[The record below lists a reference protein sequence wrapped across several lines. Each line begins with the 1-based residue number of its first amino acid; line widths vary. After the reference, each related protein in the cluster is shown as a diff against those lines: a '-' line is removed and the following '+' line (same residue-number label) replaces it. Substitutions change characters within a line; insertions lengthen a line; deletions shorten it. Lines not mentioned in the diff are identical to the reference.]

1 LVGEGHVNWTRIG
14 LVVLAL
20 GLLAAFFS
28 WPRRQTLPDD
38 HRAARQLVL
47 HYTLSRT
54 DDPIIVLGDSI
65 AEAST
70 LPRSQCGH
78 PIVNAGL
85 SGAST
90 GSDLGGWLSSALAG
104 KRAAMIV
111 VSLGTNDALPARSR
125 QTYEANYGKLL
136 AQLATMA
143 SRVVVL
149 AVPPVEAR
157 NKVTAEARDE
167 LMRSIDSY
175 NSALPGLA
183 KNAGATFVA
192 LPPMSD
198 PHTIDGVHLNAAGYS
213 VWDAA
218 VLQAAASICKPN

>member
-1 LVGEGHVNWTRIG
+1 MNWTRIG

-47 HYTLSRT
+47 HYTLGRT

-70 LPRSQCGH
+70 LPRSHCGH

-90 GSDLGGWLSSALAG
+90 GSDLGGWLSGALAG

-111 VSLGTNDALPARSR
+111 VSLGTNDAVVSRSR

-157 NKVTAEARDE
+157 NKVTAED
-167 LMRSIDSY
+167 
-175 NSALPGLA
+175 
-183 KNAGATFVA
+183 
-192 LPPMSD
+192 
-198 PHTIDGVHLNAAGYS
+198 
-213 VWDAA
+213 
-218 VLQAAASICKPN
+218 